1 MVGDD
6 KMSKKYLKYIPKT
19 LQEDF
24 IDNRVLPFIGAGF
37 SKNGILP
44 DKASM
49 PDWDELGKRVST
61 YISNYTY
68 TSAVDALSLFESEF
82 SRTKLIELLA
92 RELRINQLKPGN
104 THRSFCDLYFDT
116 ICTTNFDFLIEQTLN
131 EKHIPFSMIVS
142 EERLPISTHEKT
154 KLIKLHGDFN
164 HPEKMVI
171 TENDYDTFIEKN
183 KILSTY
189 ISNLFI
195 TKTLLLL
202 GYSFDDSDIRTLWQI
217 IGSRLGKLSTPAYVV
232 LVDAS
237 PIEIVRFE
245 RRNIKV
251 INIHGN
257 KVDYPEILA
266 EFFDE
271 IKEMI
276 DEKIPEQ
283 IVFTNEKATEE
294 LKMPQTEN
302 KLCFISAPFQR
313 LSFLKELLYPALKAN
328 GISPISLDEAIMPGE
343 ILTRKIDTLI
353 SKSSMAVV
361 DLSGNNANVMWELG
375 NVMSKAKKSILI
387 VDNEQSEN
395 LPSNLKGLYFLKY
408 SLSGD
413 NSSFIKAL
421 NKYLVELNE
430 NKSNAE
436 DHFRLL
442 EKGEYDAA
450 VIAAFRLLETTL
462 SDMVDSKKSA
472 PFLNALNLLNTNNER
487 DKMLLQKV
495 KEYRKVRNNIVH
507 TNARISKGDATDIVT
522 SIDELCKSIKTGNII
537 VL

>member
-1 MVGDD
+1 M
-6 KMSKKYLKYIPKT
+6 
-19 LQEDF
+19 
-24 IDNRVLPFIGAGF
+24 
-37 SKNGILP
+37 
-44 DKASM
+44 
-49 PDWDELGKRVST
+49 
-61 YISNYTY
+61 
-68 TSAVDALSLFESEF
+68 
-82 SRTKLIELLA
+82 
-92 RELRINQLKPGN
+92 
-104 THRSFCDLYFDT
+104 
-116 ICTTNFDFLIEQTLN
+116 
-131 EKHIPFSMIVS
+131 
-142 EERLPISTHEKT
+142 
-154 KLIKLHGDFN
+154 
-164 HPEKMVI
+164 
-171 TENDYDTFIEKN
+171 
-183 KILSTY
+183 
-189 ISNLFI
+189 
-195 TKTLLLL
+195 
-202 GYSFDDSDIRTLWQI
+202 
-217 IGSRLGKLSTPAYVV
+217 
-232 LVDAS
+232 
-237 PIEIVRFE
+237 
-245 RRNIKV
+245 
-251 INIHGN
+251 
-257 KVDYPEILA
+257 
-266 EFFDE
+266 
-271 IKEMI
+271 
-276 DEKIPEQ
+276 
-283 IVFTNEKATEE
+283 FTNEKATEE